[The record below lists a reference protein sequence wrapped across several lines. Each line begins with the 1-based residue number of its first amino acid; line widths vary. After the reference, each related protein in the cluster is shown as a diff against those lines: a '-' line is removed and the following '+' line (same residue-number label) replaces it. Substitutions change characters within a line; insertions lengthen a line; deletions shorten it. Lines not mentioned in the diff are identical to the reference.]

1 MILANRKLLTR
12 NQAVFYRVLRDAA
25 LEGGVHR
32 SVVIGVGETGTGKT
46 YVASRVG
53 MELLMEKKVDK
64 IVLLTGDVNHQKEK
78 ENVPVCD
85 CILEYT
91 SHLHLTHLLKEK
103 TIEIASFSHLR
114 GRTFSNAFI
123 VADDAQNTTQDQM
136 KTLLTRIG
144 SGSQLV
150 ITGDLFSE
158 GKKSEGEKEERKEK
172 KNGLANLLKRLA
184 LTFEESDE
192 SSFSIV
198 HFTDEDIMRSEL
210 TRKIIKFY
218 QQTDD
223 LMTDGGRYI

>member
-25 LEGGVHR
+25 LEDGVHR

-53 MELLMEKKVDK
+53 MELLMEKKFDK

-103 TIEIASFSHLR
+103 TIEVASFSCLR

-123 VADDAQNTTQDQM
+123 LVDDAQNTTQEQM

-150 ITGDLFSE
+150 ITGDLSN
-158 GKKSEGEKEERKEK
+158 KSEGEKEERKEK

-223 LMTDGGRYI
+223 LMTDGGRYL